1 MKYFLVI
8 CKCGHVGR
16 GKYVEKT
23 FPIYAHNKKE
33 AAAIGRAKG
42 RVKHH
47 DKYAIR
53 DVKEITFEEYKAQV
67 KINESDGY
75 LNVSSVQE
83 QRRTCPDIY
92 DQVIVEEEPPSYKR
106 KREKRRLI
114 EESSLKE
121 ITKYKSYL
129 NYE

>member
-1 MKYFLVI
+1 MRYFLVK

-16 GKYVEKT
+16 GKCVEKT
-23 FPIYAHNKKE
+23 FPIYAHSKKE
-33 AAAIGRAKG
+33 AAAIARAKG

-53 DVKEITFEEYKAQV
+53 DVKEITFEEYKEQV

-83 QRRTCPDIY
+83 QRRICPDIY

-106 KREKRRLI
+106 KREKRRLV
-114 EESSLKE
+114 EESRLKE